1 MHMQWNR
8 ITKTLTIFGVVALA
22 GAFAVS
28 QAAGRHRHM
37 GMGDGF
43 GPSPEHIVA
52 FMTDT
57 LDLTD
62 AQQAQAKAI
71 LDKEKPNFQPL
82 IQQLADGHK
91 QMRALEESPTF
102 DEPTIRAQATKQAQ
116 TMTELIVTKARVK
129 SELFAILTTDQR
141 AKATK
146 LMNRHEERMMHHMQ
160 GGPGSAPAGSVP
172 GAGPGI

>member
-1 MHMQWNR
+1 MQWNR
-8 ITKTLTIFGVVALA
+8 TTKIVSIAVVVTLV

-28 QAAGRHRHM
+28 QAAGRHRHL
-37 GMGDGF
+37 GMGDGV

-71 LDKEKPNFQPL
+71 LEKEKPNFKTL
-82 IQQLADGHK
+82 MQQMADGHK
-91 QMRALEESPTF
+91 QMRTLEESPTF
-102 DEPTIRAQATKQAQ
+102 DEPTVRAQATKQAQ

-146 LMNRHEERMMHHMQ
+146 LMNRHEERMMHHMH
-160 GGPGSAPAGSVP
+160 GGPGTGPEP
-172 GAGPGI
+172 QGPGI